1 MWKKAE
7 EWAIERQR
15 AIGVETGIDPVVSQS
30 LNLAM
35 GKKSEKQ
42 NLWIL

>member
-1 MWKKAE
+1 MWKKSE
-7 EWAIERQR
+7 EWAIEKERVT
-15 AIGVETGIDPVVSQS
+15 AVEADIDPVVSQS

-35 GKKSEKQ
+35 GKRSEKQ